1 MLALPATQKMR
12 VTERIKQR
20 RAEANLYG
28 SQVLVSS
35 DAGTDIGIRVGIRH
49 PKPLP
54 LHIAFV
60 VSAAEQLL
68 QNWAMRNGSPLNIES
83 HRRRLPTGAQQARRM
98 ELIACAEKR
107 EWTVHILES

>member
-1 MLALPATQKMR
+1 MLALPARQKMR
-12 VTERIKQR
+12 ITERIKQR

-35 DAGTDIGIRVGIRH
+35 NTGTDIGIRVGVRH
-49 PKPLP
+49 PNPLP

-68 QNWAMRNGSPLNIES
+68 QNRAMRKGCPHNIES
-83 HRRRLPTGAQQARRM
+83 HRRRLPTGAQQARRT
-98 ELIACAEKR
+98 ELIACAEER
-107 EWTVHILES
+107 EWTVHILE